1 MIYICVLEPNYLIL
15 ENAFD
20 ETYGSS
26 YIQSLYYSTTV
37 GVFEKYPNLELFQIL
52 NDNVIHN
59 V

>member
-1 MIYICVLEPNYLIL
+1 M

-26 YIQSLYYSTTV
+26 YIQSLYNSATV